1 MLFTHTPLGQLGS
14 DAVGPHDIAWS
25 PAGYLV
31 IASGELQGQSY
42 LFKVQAFA
50 PEHPVPL
57 WTFTPKDMQGLQI
70 AFAVA
75 VDPYGKVCAGGVGA
89 GNYPAFACIGS

>member
-1 MLFTHTPLGQLGS
+1 M
-14 DAVGPHDIAWS
+14 WS
-25 PAGYLV
+25 PAGYLAV
-31 IASGELQGQSY
+31 ASGEMQGQSY
-42 LFKVQAFA
+42 VFKVEAFA
-50 PEHPVPL
+50 PGNPVPL

-75 VDPYGKVCAGGVGA
+75 VDPLGKICAGGIGA